1 MVQTID
7 SITYIEYKNVL
18 SKAKRYFDY
27 SEINAI
33 PLEEQDGSVEYHQEA
48 RYMLGDIMISLD
60 FPEIAIS
67 SYSSIFNLN
76 V

>member
-7 SITYIEYKNVL
+7 SITYIESQNVL
-18 SKAKRYFDY
+18 CKAKIYFDY

-33 PLEEQDGSVEYHQEA
+33 PFKEQDEIIGYLQET

-60 FPEIAIS
+60 FPEVAIN
-67 SYSSIFNLN
+67 SYFSIFNLN